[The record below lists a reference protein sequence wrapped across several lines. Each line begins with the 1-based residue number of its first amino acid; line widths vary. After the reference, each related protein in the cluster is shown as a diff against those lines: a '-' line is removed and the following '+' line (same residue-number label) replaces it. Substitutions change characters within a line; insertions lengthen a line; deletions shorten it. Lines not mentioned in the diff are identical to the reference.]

1 MRYLPGLAGRRDLI
15 AVVESCYDL
24 AATEVEWVQGVADT
38 FHAVLKPE
46 GGLLAYHIDID
57 EQGPQLPRD
66 PVQSGNPPLNMVE
79 RIKALAA
86 MLEARRGGHA
96 GLVARARAMMID
108 RAVRTTL
115 AEPADHILQSEFRR
129 VGPDWVYNL
138 GAPVDDVFVLMSHHV
153 DGNGATAIYA
163 GLNKKRTFRPSER
176 ATFQMLSAHIKA
188 GLRLRRRLHESA
200 GAVEAPEGGA
210 VLNAAGG
217 VVHAEGEARTEIEE
231 LTEGARLVDHARS
244 AKSGREEDAL
254 RVWQGLI
261 QGRWSL
267 VEEFDTDGKRF
278 VLAHRNPEDVRDPR
292 GLTPIES
299 RVVGLAVR
307 GYPDKLVGYHLG
319 IAEGTAS
326 SYLVDALRKLRI
338 SNRVE
343 LVRKLGTRYPQEPL

>member
-1 MRYLPGLAGRRDLI
+1 M
-15 AVVESCYDL
+15 
-24 AATEVEWVQGVADT
+24 
-38 FHAVLKPE
+38 
-46 GGLLAYHIDID
+46 
-57 EQGPQLPRD
+57 
-66 PVQSGNPPLNMVE
+66 
-79 RIKALAA
+79 
-86 MLEARRGGHA
+86 
-96 GLVARARAMMID
+96 
-108 RAVRTTL
+108 
-115 AEPADHILQSEFRR
+115 
-129 VGPDWVYNL
+129 
-138 GAPVDDVFVLMSHHV
+138 
-153 DGNGATAIYA
+153 
-163 GLNKKRTFRPSER
+163 
-176 ATFQMLSAHIKA
+176 
-188 GLRLRRRLHESA
+188 RLRRRLHESA

-210 VLNAAGG
+210 VLNASGG
-217 VVHAEGEARTEIEE
+217 VVHADGEARTGIEE
-231 LTEGARLVDHARS
+231 LTEGARRIDHARS

-326 SYLVDALRKLRI
+326 SYLVDAMRKLRI